1 MMGKIMEMFF
11 LKGMLLVKSGP
22 CKKTTT
28 SASIWKGD
36 MLIAHLMTNVRD
48 KFLVG
53 GHEIHCPNKGA
64 YSPQTSCT
72 NATVNFYWDV
82 AYETM
87 QKKMFSPQVSYL
99 TLRHRLIAKKRKKK
113 DYICKSYLRD
123 LFNKA
128 NYHSVSNG
136 IKLMSQRC
144 YKELVPPTG
153 VGSKG
158 RCDWFKK
165 LYPHQICAC
174 GESHTV
180 WQELKATKPLPKQL
194 APFSMKVIMNASHL
208 AAYSNL
214 PGVAGQRN
222 HHWIQY
228 LNM

>member
-1 MMGKIMEMFF
+1 MKYTVQIKVLIVLRHLAPMPLSISI
-11 LKGMLLVKSGP
+11 GMLHMRQ
-22 CKKTTT
+22 CKNT
-28 SASIWKGD
+28 SDTKCCYQ
-36 MLIAHLMTNVRD
+36 TNQSWWP
-48 KFLVG
+48 LQI
-53 GHEIHCPNKGA
+53 E
-64 YSPQTSCT
+64 
-72 NATVNFYWDV
+72 NAVL
-82 AYETM
+82 
-87 QKKMFSPQVSYL
+87 KKMFSPQVTYL
-99 TLRHRLIAKKRKKK
+99 TLRHRLITKKRKKK

-123 LFNKA
+123 LFNKV

-228 LNM
+228 FNM